1 MLSNA
6 RGVNVSWKSA
16 AMMWGIA
23 GTVALGL
30 SGVGLSAQGNRS
42 RYWDGQRY
50 TRLEPGINI
59 AVRTTEPIDA
69 ERTDYRVYNGIV
81 DQDVRGEDG
90 NLAIPRGSSV
100 ELIARRARDND
111 EMVLDFES
119 VTVNG
124 QRYAVQTP
132 PKPIVGTGGIDDLVG
147 SIVGAISGG
156 NVRGRSVRIPRDM
169 ILNYRLSRPLEMG
182 VADRGVNRD
191 GYHYHDY
198 YDGRRSDR

>member
-1 MLSNA
+1 MLSSA
-6 RGVNVSWKSA
+6 RRVNVSTKNA
-16 AMMWGIA
+16 AMVWGIA
-23 GTVALGL
+23 GTLALGL
-30 SGVGLSAQGNRS
+30 SSLGVSAQGNRN
-42 RYWDGQRY
+42 WDGQRY

-59 AVRTTEPIDA
+59 TVRTAEPIDA
-69 ERTDYRVYNGIV
+69 TRTDYRIYNGIV
-81 DQDVRGEDG
+81 EQDVRGDDG

-100 ELIARRARDND
+100 ELIARGSRNN

-124 QRYAVQTP
+124 QRYAIQTP

-156 NVRGRSVRIPRDM
+156 TVRGREVRIPRGTM
-169 ILNYRLSRPLEMG
+169 LNYRLSRPLNMG

-198 YDGRRSDR
+198 YNGRRPAR

>member
-6 RGVNVSWKSA
+6 RRVNISRKNA

-23 GTVALGL
+23 GTLALGL
-30 SGVGLSAQGNRS
+30 SSLGLSAQGNRN
-42 RYWDGQRY
+42 WDGQRY
-50 TRLEPGINI
+50 TRLEPGMNI
-59 AVRTTEPIDA
+59 MVRTTQPIDA
-69 ERTDYRVYNGIV
+69 ARTDYRIYNGV
-81 DQDVRGEDG
+81 VEQDVRGTDG

-100 ELIARRARDND
+100 ELIARRARNND

-124 QRYAVQTP
+124 QRYAIQTP

-169 ILNYRLSRPLEMG
+169 VLNYRLSRPLEMG

-198 YDGRRSDR
+198 YDGRRPAR